1 MPSTGEQRDRAKAV
15 RWTDSDGFDR
25 PAVILRFLWVV
36 LLLPWFFFAVL
47 SEMAFDGGHTLEA
60 YVFVIS
66 VRTYPITVAA
76 AFLGR
81 TRAPLLVFAPLVH
94 FLGVW
99 VSTLLHH
106 S

>member
-1 MPSTGEQRDRAKAV
+1 
-15 RWTDSDGFDR
+15 
-25 PAVILRFLWVV
+25 
-36 LLLPWFFFAVL
+36 
-47 SEMAFDGGHTLEA
+47 MAFDGGHSLEA

-66 VRTYPITVAA
+66 VWTYPITVAA

-81 TRAPLLVFAPLVH
+81 TRRVALLVFAPFVH